1 MENEKIVV
9 VEERKGLVWK
19 IVAGVVAAAAICA
32 VAVVIIRKISKKK
45 KAKAADDELLDDI
58 DELELLDALAEDD
71 EAFEAP
77 AEEVIA
83 DAE

>member
-32 VAVVIIRKISKKK
+32 VAAVIIKKITKK
-45 KAKAADDELLDDI
+45 KAKAEDEELLDEI
-58 DELELLDALAEDD
+58 DELELLDSLAEDD